1 MSTNF
6 GGRVVRASGA
16 LIQGFVFIPLFTLT
30 GSLISI
36 LVGNVWPGIEGGAV
50 TGTYLSLFSSL
61 FLFPCAVAAP
71 VGPAQFLSW
80 FFRSAFLEQC
90 CVGITAALSFFCY
103 QALPQDVAWVSVF
116 VAFSTYATTHIIFGI
131 LFDDPVDLGER
142 AVGGSGGLSSFE
154 DVKRRADLFGRI
166 RRGPDPD
173 QGEAN
178 WQNGWRLF
186 TRQFKRARGNFYDTP

>member
-1 MSTNF
+1 MSINY
-6 GGRVVRASGA
+6 GNRVVHASAA

-30 GSLISI
+30 GGLISV
-36 LVGNVWPGIEGGAV
+36 LVCNVWPGLEGGAV
-50 TGTYLSLFSSL
+50 TGSYASLTMSL

-90 CVGITAALSFFCY
+90 CIGVTAALSVFCY
-103 QALPQDVAWVSVF
+103 RALSQDLAWVSVF
-116 VAFSTYATTHIIFGI
+116 VALSTYVTSHIIFGI
-131 LFDDPVDLGER
+131 LFDDPVDLEER
-142 AVGGSGGLSSFE
+142 AVGGSSGLSSFE
-154 DVKRRADLFGRI
+154 DVKHRADLFGRI
-166 RRGPDPD
+166 RRGPAPD

-186 TRQFKRARGNFYDTP
+186 ARQFKSARGNFYDTP